1 MNLRKFERHFIIE
14 VKSILTIHNPNMPC
28 SKRIYTRVPDL
39 LRVRIAGSS
48 YEMED
53 LSLGGFRVRGFAV
66 PCSIGDLFE
75 CEINLPTDSGSVPV
89 RLEAEVRRIDLTQ
102 HELAIRIREISD
114 RDFELLARHV
124 DSLISVALR
133 ESEEA
138 KSNFMATI
146 NHELNTPLNAILGFS
161 ELGMATAQ
169 DFSVVRGYFDSIHNA
184 GKRLHDFLTSTMDLA
199 SIDQLTVSREC
210 RPTLAKEIID
220 PVINQLCDMASE
232 KNIKVTDDSIEEN
245 VVMFVARKYA
255 MKALFEI
262 GQNAIMHTPSGGK
275 VSFESAYLDDGVL
288 AITVS
293 DSGVGIHKE
302 KLRTIFQPFSKG
314 GGDYAA
320 TGDSGPGLG
329 LTIASRLA
337 RLMGG
342 SVSATSV
349 EGVGSN
355 FTLSLPMVHRIG
367 ILPRDTPEWKSS
379 ASFVSASKFY

>member
-1 MNLRKFERHFIIE
+1 
-14 VKSILTIHNPNMPC
+14 MPC

-48 YEMED
+48 FEMED

-66 PCSIGDLFE
+66 PCSIGDLLE

-89 RLEAEVRRIDLTQ
+89 RLEAEVRRTDLIQ
-102 HELAIRIREISD
+102 HELAARIREISD
-114 RDFELLARHV
+114 RDFELLARHI
-124 DSLISVALR
+124 DSFISVALR

-161 ELGMATAQ
+161 ELGMATAD
-169 DFSVVRGYFDSIHNA
+169 DFSVARGYFDSIHTA
-184 GKRLHDFLTSTMDLA
+184 GERLHEFLTSTMDLA
-199 SIDQLTVSREC
+199 FIDQLAVAREC

-220 PVINQLCDMASE
+220 PVINQLCELASE
-232 KNIKVTDDSIEEN
+232 KKIKVTYDSRDED

-275 VSFESAYLDDGVL
+275 VSFESAYLDGGVL

-314 GGDYAA
+314 ASDYAA

-329 LTIASRLA
+329 LTIASKLA

-342 SVSATSV
+342 SLSATSV

-355 FTLSLPMVHRIG
+355 FTLSLPMVHRLW
-367 ILPRDTPEWKSS
+367 ILSRETLERKRSVN
-379 ASFVSASKFY
+379 FVSASNFY

>member
-1 MNLRKFERHFIIE
+1 MILRKFERCFIIE
-14 VKSILTIHNPNMPC
+14 VIFIFTIHNPDMPC
-28 SKRIYTRVPDL
+28 SKRIYTRIPDF

-114 RDFELLARHV
+114 RDFELLALRI
-124 DSLISVALR
+124 DSLIFVALR
-133 ESEEA
+133 ESEVA
-138 KSNFMATI
+138 KSNFMVTI
-146 NHELNTPLNAILGFS
+146 NHELNTPLNAILGIS
-161 ELGMATAQ
+161 ELGMATEQ
-169 DFSVVRGYFDSIHNA
+169 DFSEVREYFDLIHKS
-184 GKRLHDFLTSTMDLA
+184 GKRLHEFLTSIMDLA
-199 SIDQLTVSREC
+199 SIDQLAVAREC
-210 RPTLAKEIID
+210 RPTLVKEIID
-220 PVINQLCDMASE
+220 PVINQLCDIASE
-232 KNIKVTDDSIEEN
+232 KKIKVTDDSIDEN

-275 VSFESAYLDDGVL
+275 VSFESAYLDGGVL

-293 DSGVGIHKE
+293 DSGVGIHNE

-314 GGDYAA
+314 GDNYAA
-320 TGDSGPGLG
+320 TVDSGPGLG

-337 RLMGG
+337 CVMGG

-355 FTLSLPMVHRIG
+355 FTLSFHLVHRLG
-367 ILPRDTPEWKSS
+367 NFPPETLEWKSS
-379 ASFVSASKFY
+379 ASFVSASKFS

>member
-1 MNLRKFERHFIIE
+1 
-14 VKSILTIHNPNMPC
+14 MPC
-28 SKRIYTRVPDL
+28 SKRIYTRIPDL
-39 LRVRIAGSS
+39 RRVRIAGSS
-48 YEMED
+48 FEMED

-66 PCSIGDLFE
+66 PCSIGDLFK
-75 CEINLPTDSGSVPV
+75 CEINLPTDSGFVPI
-89 RLEAEVRRIDLTQ
+89 RLEAEARRIVLIQ
-102 HELAIRIREISD
+102 HELAVRIREISD
-114 RDFELLARHV
+114 RHFELLAHHI
-124 DSLISVALR
+124 DSFISVALR

-161 ELGMATAQ
+161 ELGMATAD
-169 DFSVVRGYFDSIHNA
+169 DFSVAREYFDSIHNA
-184 GKRLHDFLTSTMDLA
+184 GERLHEFLTSTMDLA
-199 SIDQLTVSREC
+199 SIDQLAVAREC

-220 PVINQLCDMASE
+220 PVINQLCEIASE
-232 KNIKVTDDSIEEN
+232 KKIEVAYDSIDED

-262 GQNAIMHTPSGGK
+262 GKNAIMYTPSGGK
-275 VSFESAYLDDGVL
+275 VSFESAYLDDAVL

-293 DSGVGIHKE
+293 DSGVGIHKG

-314 GGDYAA
+314 GSDYAA

-329 LTIASRLA
+329 LTIALRLA

-342 SVSATSV
+342 SVSVTSV

-355 FTLSLPMVHRIG
+355 FTLSLPMVHRLG
-367 ILPRDTPEWKSS
+367 IFPRDALEWKSS
-379 ASFVSASKFY
+379 VSFASASNFS